1 MGKAYEETKFI
12 LDKYSIH
19 PNKRLGQNFLIDD
32 ETINNIIF
40 ASDINEDEL
49 IIEIGPGIGVLTSRL
64 LDIAKRV
71 VAIELDSNMVE
82 ILNERFKLYE
92 NFELINKD
100 ILKVD
105 LEELIEK
112 EKRENNIKGV
122 KIVANLPYYI
132 TTPIIMK
139 LLKLRLNIDSI
150 VVMIQKEVADRITAE
165 PGSKLSGSITY
176 AVNYYSETENIF
188 NVSQRCF
195 IPNPKVESEVIKLI
209 IREKPLV
216 EVKDEELFFKII
228 RVSFEQRRKT
238 LVNGIS
244 NSGITSKEK
253 ITEILKELEFDERT
267 RGENLTIDQFAQIA
281 NKLKENNI

>member
-40 ASDINEDEL
+40 ASDIRDNEF

-64 LDIAKRV
+64 LELARKV

-82 ILNERFKLYE
+82 ILNERFKLYD

-105 LEELIEK
+105 LEELIAK
-112 EKRENNIKGV
+112 EKKENNIKGV

-132 TTPIIMK
+132 TTPILMK

-150 VVMIQKEVADRITAE
+150 VVMIQKEVADRITTE

-176 AVNYYSETENIF
+176 AVDYYSEAEKIF

-195 IPNPKVESEVIKLI
+195 IPNPKVESEVIRLR

-228 RVSFEQRRKT
+228 REVFEQRRKT
-238 LVNGIS
+238 LINGIS

-253 ITEILKELEFDERT
+253 ITEILKEIGFDEKT
-267 RGENLTIDQFAQIA
+267 RGENLTIDQFAQIT
-281 NKLKENNI
+281 NKLCE